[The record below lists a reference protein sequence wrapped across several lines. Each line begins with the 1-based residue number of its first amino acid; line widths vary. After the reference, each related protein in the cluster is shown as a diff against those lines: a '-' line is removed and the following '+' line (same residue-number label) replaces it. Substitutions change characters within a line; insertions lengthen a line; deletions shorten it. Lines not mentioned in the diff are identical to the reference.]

1 MLEIALGS
9 ALMYYAAKEAF
20 EIKKKPAEAVYYTET
35 LDSRQDSFTRMHRE
49 PVLIKP
55 AVEDQ
60 FKGIVRQAYDYSCGS
75 AALTTL
81 LNGYVDVGVN
91 MTEQQVMNGLLKFG
105 ETEKI
110 VERRSFSLLDMK
122 RFVGAIGFESGG
134 YKGEFS
140 DLVQQA
146 QPAIVPISYAGFKH
160 FVVFKAYKNGRVYV
174 ADPALGN
181 ISFDETRFKD
191 IWENNTLFLINVAPE
206 KRKNL
211 LALQD
216 TDLRHVEDA
225 TVNRYAFVD
234 IQYPQFYMDK
244 IADKASTIRLDKNLN
259 EDSEKFGE
267 STYNFLR
274 LYYKS
279 K

>member
-9 ALMYYAAKEAF
+9 ALMYYFATEAF
-20 EIKKKPAEAVYYTET
+20 EIKKKPEEAVYYTET
-35 LDSRQDSFTRMHRE
+35 LDSRNNSFVRMHRE

-55 AVEDQ
+55 ALEDQ
-60 FKGIVRQAYDYSCGS
+60 FRGIVRQAYDYSCGS

-81 LNGYVDVGVN
+81 LNGYVGTDLS
-91 MTEQQVMNGLLKFG
+91 EQQTMNGLLKFG
-105 ETEKI
+105 ETERI
-110 VERRSFSLLDMK
+110 IERRSFSLLDMK
-122 RFVGAIGFESGG
+122 RFVEALGLESGG

-140 DLVQQA
+140 DLVKQG

-160 FVVFKAYKNGRVYV
+160 FVVYKAYKNGRVYV

-181 ISFDETRFKD
+181 ISFDEQRFKE

-206 KRKNL
+206 QRKNL

-216 TDLRHVEDA
+216 ADMRHVEDA

-234 IQYPQFYMDK
+234 IQYRQFYIEK
-244 IADKASTIRLDKNLN
+244 IADKASTIRLDRNLN
-259 EDSEKFGE
+259 KESESYGQP
-267 STYNFLR
+267 TYNYLR
-274 LYYKS
+274 LYYKN

>member
-9 ALMYYAAKEAF
+9 ALMYYFATEAF

-35 LDSRQDSFTRMHRE
+35 LDSRQDSFSRMHRE

-55 AVEDQ
+55 ALEDQ
-60 FKGIVRQAYDYSCGS
+60 FRGIVRQAYDYSCGS

-81 LNGYVDVGVN
+81 LNGYVG
-91 MTEQQVMNGLLKFG
+91 TQLSEQQTMNGLLKFG

-110 VERRSFSLLDMK
+110 IERRSFSLVDMK
-122 RFVGAIGFESGG
+122 RFVGALGLESGG

-140 DLVQQA
+140 DLVTQA

-181 ISFDETRFKD
+181 ISFDEQRFKD

-206 KRKNL
+206 HRKKF

-216 TDLRHVEDA
+216 SDLRHVEDA

-234 IQYPQFYMDK
+234 LQYPQFYMDK

-259 EDSEKFGE
+259 EESENFGKP
-267 STYNFLR
+267 TYNFLR

>member
-9 ALMYYAAKEAF
+9 ALMYYFATEAF
-20 EIKKKPAEAVYYTET
+20 EIKKKPEEAVYYTET
-35 LDSRQDSFTRMHRE
+35 LDSRNNSFVRMHRE

-55 AVEDQ
+55 ALEDQ
-60 FKGIVRQAYDYSCGS
+60 FRGIVRQAYDYSCGS

-81 LNGYVDVGVN
+81 LNGYVGTDLS
-91 MTEQQVMNGLLKFG
+91 EQQTMNGLLKFG
-105 ETEKI
+105 ETERI
-110 VERRSFSLLDMK
+110 IERRSFSLLDMK
-122 RFVGAIGFESGG
+122 RFVEALGLESGG

-140 DLVQQA
+140 DLVKQG

-160 FVVFKAYKNGRVYV
+160 FVVYKAYKNGRVYV

-181 ISFDETRFKD
+181 ISFEEQRFKE

-206 KRKNL
+206 QRKNL

-216 TDLRHVEDA
+216 ADMRHVEDA

-234 IQYPQFYMDK
+234 IQYPQFYMEK
-244 IADKASTIRLDKNLN
+244 IADKASTIRLDRNLN
-259 EDSEKFGE
+259 KESESYGQ
-267 STYNFLR
+267 STYNYLR
-274 LYYKS
+274 LYYKN